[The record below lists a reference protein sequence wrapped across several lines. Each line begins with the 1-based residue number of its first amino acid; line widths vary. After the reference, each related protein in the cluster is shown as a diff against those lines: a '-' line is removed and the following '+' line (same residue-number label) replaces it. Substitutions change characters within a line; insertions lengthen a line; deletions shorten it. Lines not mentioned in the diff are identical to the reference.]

1 MSKKYRITI
10 INGPNLN
17 MLGQRDA
24 SVYGSQTLEQINA
37 SLTKEFKE
45 AELTFL
51 QSNIE
56 CELVGFIQRADC
68 DALIINGGAYSHYSR
83 AIADALDIVKTLKI
97 EVHLSNI
104 YAREEF
110 RHTSVISPKVKGSV
124 CGFGADSYFLAVAE
138 CLRLLKRTEQ
148 TENEN

>member
-1 MSKKYRITI
+1 MNKAMNKRYEITI

-24 SVYGSQTLEQINA
+24 AVYGSQTLEQINDA
-37 SLTKEFKE
+37 LKKEF
-45 AELTFL
+45 AEVGFTFL

-56 CELVGFIQRADC
+56 GEIVNFIQKAAC
-68 DALIINGGAYSHYSR
+68 GALIINAGAYSHYSY
-83 AIADALDIVKTLKI
+83 AIADALETLRVPKI

-110 RHTSVISPKVKGSV
+110 RHTSVISPKVNGSI
-124 CGFGADSYFLAVAE
+124 CGFGADSYFLAVTE
-138 CLRLLKRTEQ
+138 CIRLIRGNSK
-148 TENEN
+148 